1 MSKTMWCA
9 GSILLAVSLA
19 LTACATNS
27 AAIDQSTT
35 TRTAPDIFSRAGG
48 VNVGVVTDAPGFEE
62 LEPGANI
69 REGFDVDLYRWLG
82 NQVPPTF
89 TPIPVDLTID
99 ERVNALRD
107 GRVQLVVATFSITDE
122 RRESIGF
129 AGPYML
135 THQGVMVR
143 TGDTRIQSANDLTGM
158 TVCTLSGSTSLSQL
172 NEGVLK
178 NQILLTVEKSYNQCV
193 ERLLGGQVD
202 AISTDQIVLDGLA
215 AADPTRLSVVDGFT
229 FGAEERYGIGL
240 PHGDAAACEVMTAK
254 IRDFLISG
262 SWDQFFDKH
271 FPGVDHA
278 SYKPDPYNL
287 DSCV

>member
-1 MSKTMWCA
+1 MSKTMWCT
-9 GSILLAVSLA
+9 GSILLAASLA

-27 AAIDQSTT
+27 AAIDQSTAT
-35 TRTAPDIFSRAGG
+35 TTAPDIFSRSGG

-62 LEPGANI
+62 LEPGSNI

-135 THQGVMVR
+135 THQGMMVR
-143 TGDTRIQSANDLTGM
+143 AGDARIQNANDLTGM
-158 TVCTLSGSTSLSQL
+158 TVCTLSGSTSLNQL

-202 AISTDQIVLDGLA
+202 AMSTDQIVLDGLA
-215 AADPTRLSVVDGFT
+215 AADPTRLSVVQDFT
-229 FGAEERYGIGL
+229 FGAEERYGVGL
-240 PHGDAAACEVMTAK
+240 PHGDVAACEAMTAK
-254 IRDFLISG
+254 IRDFIISG

-271 FPGVDHA
+271 FPDVDHA